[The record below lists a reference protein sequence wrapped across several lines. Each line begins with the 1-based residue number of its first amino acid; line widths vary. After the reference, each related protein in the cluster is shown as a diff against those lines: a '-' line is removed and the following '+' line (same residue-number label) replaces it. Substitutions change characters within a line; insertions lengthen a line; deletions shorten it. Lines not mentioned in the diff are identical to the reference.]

1 MLRNKLAVVTGGSG
15 AVGGAS
21 SAHWPEKAV
30 AWLTRIGRQPTKRWH
45 FERNLPPPAPTPTPT
60 VSTCSTERPASNWRR
75 AVEGQ
80 LGPVDVLVNN
90 AGVAQVLPFAMIE
103 EQDWDTIMDVN
114 VKGMFLVTKS
124 FARAMIRRKS
134 GSIVNIG
141 SLAGMRMLEIPVHYA
156 TAKSAVVGFTLSLA
170 RELGRYHIR
179 VNAVVPG
186 MLSEGVSVNV
196 PAAQR
201 TEYETHCAL
210 GRVGRPE
217 EVAELVAFLA
227 SSRSSYINGQ
237 AILVDGGI

>member
-1 MLRNKLAVVTGGSG
+1 MLRSKLAVVTGGSG
-15 AVGGAS
+15 AVGGAIVRTLAREGCHVAFTFR
-21 SAHWPEKAV
+21 SAADKAQALQEELAARGADAHAYHLDV
-30 AWLTRIGRQPTKRWH
+30 LDREGCEQLAR
-45 FERNLPPPAPTPTPT
+45 T
-60 VSTCSTERPASNWRR
+60 VE
-75 AVEGQ
+75 EQ

-90 AGVAQVLPFAMIE
+90 AGAAQVLPFAMIE
-103 EQDWDTIMDVN
+103 ERDWDTIMDVN

-124 FARAMIRRKS
+124 FVRAMIRRKS

-141 SLAGMRMLEIPVHYA
+141 SLAGIRMLEVPVHYA

-186 MLSEGVSVNV
+186 MLSDGVSVNV

-201 TEYETHCAL
+201 AEYETYCAL